1 MYLKAMRLVKQLIK
15 RLTPTVD
22 ASTMQD
28 DNNTMKAGINAEPKI
43 TKATPKLAPELDL
56 VHRSC

>member
-1 MYLKAMRLVKQLIK
+1 MKTSKTANKTIDSYSR
-15 RLTPTVD
+15 

-43 TKATPKLAPELDL
+43 TKATPKLAPELVL